1 MVLTSISATA
11 KQRVLMQNVSLT
23 SQYILSIMN
32 ELVPLYETAVRLSQ
46 GVSLLRIDTDLED
59 TSVCCK
65 CSQHSKCMITV
76 RQLIQ
81 LNAKQKELKELM
93 SSDKLSMLPELH
105 SRIAVLRNLMYV
117 DSQDLVTLKGRCCCL
132 VGELEKVHSRFA
144 QVMHYCSLKCY
155 LRIY

>member
-32 ELVPLYETAVRLSQ
+32 ELVPLYETAVKLSQ

-81 LNAKQKELKELM
+81 VDGKAKRIKGTNVFGQAEYVTRTSLSHCCIEE
-93 SSDKLSMLPELH
+93 SDV
-105 SRIAVLRNLMYV
+105 R
-117 DSQDLVTLKGRCCCL
+117 
-132 VGELEKVHSRFA
+132 
-144 QVMHYCSLKCY
+144 
-155 LRIY
+155 